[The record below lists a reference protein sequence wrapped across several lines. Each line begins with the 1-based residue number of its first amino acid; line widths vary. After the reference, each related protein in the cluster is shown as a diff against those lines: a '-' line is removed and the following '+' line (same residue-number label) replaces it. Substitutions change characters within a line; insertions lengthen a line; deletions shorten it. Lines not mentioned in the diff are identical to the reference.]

1 MESQYKM
8 NGNQYDFEKDA
19 AAVLYKDGKLK
30 PVLDELTSLK
40 VSEFGKKLLTADEAE
55 FKRLLNISSENF
67 WDECQN
73 RWGTSNGAKTSTA
86 QKKFGAKSLGCT
98 SEKSVFS
105 SDYLVFGGDPFTI
118 NFWFYYPAV
127 VYDKYLFRALGTSRS
142 FGLYWGPSGGN
153 VDVIYFYT
161 GTTSLTTASAGTTTK
176 PNTSK
181 WNHIEIGYNSGKLYC
196 FLNGNNFFSIF
207 PASITVPREPRR
219 IYFGPFNA
227 YIDEFR
233 IRDGTCAHTANFSVP
248 ASAYGKTADT
258 IALLHFND

>member
-30 PVLDELTSLK
+30 PVLDELTK

-55 FKRLLNISSENF
+55 FKRLLNISSEDF

-73 RWGTSNGAKTSTA
+73 RWGTSTGAQTSTA
-86 QKKFGAKSLGCT
+86 QKKFGAKSLRCT
-98 SEKSVFS
+98 SEKSVNS
-105 SDYLVFGGDPFTI
+105 SDYLVFGDDPFTI
-118 NFWFYYPAV
+118 SFWFYNPAV
-127 VYDKYLFRALGTSRS
+127 VNEKYLFRALGTSRS
-142 FGLYWGPSGGN
+142 FGLYWGPSNDN
-153 VDVIYFYT
+153 VLSLYT
-161 GTTSLTTASAGTTTK
+161 GTTSLTSSSYLANK

-181 WNHIEIGYNSGKLYC
+181 WHHIEIGYNSGKLYS
-196 FLNGNNFFSIF
+196 FLNGKDLYTS
-207 PASITVPREPRR
+207 PLSITVPREPRR

-248 ASAYGKTADT
+248 ASAYSKTADT
-258 IALLHFND
+258 IALLHFED

>member
-30 PVLDELTSLK
+30 PVLDELTK

-55 FKRLLNISSENF
+55 FKRLLNISSEEF

-73 RWGTSNGAKTSTA
+73 RWVTSNGAQTSTA
-86 QKKFGAKSLGCT
+86 QKKFGAKSLRCT
-98 SEKSVFS
+98 SEKSVNS
-105 SDYLVFGGDPFTI
+105 SDFLVFGGNPFTI
-118 NFWFYYPAV
+118 NFWFYNPAV
-127 VYDKYLFRALGTSRS
+127 VYNMFLFKALGTSRS
-142 FGLYWGPSGGN
+142 FGLYWGPSGSAVTYLN
-153 VDVIYFYT
+153 T
-161 GTTSLTTASAGTTTK
+161 GTTSPTTSSGSAGK

-181 WNHIEIGYNSGKLYC
+181 WHHVEIGYNSGKLYC
-196 FLNGNNFFSIF
+196 FLNGNNFASSPF
-207 PASITVPREPRR
+207 SITVPREPRR

-227 YIDEFR
+227 YIDNFR

-248 ASAYGKTADT
+248 TSAYSKTADT
-258 IALLHFND
+258 IALLHFED

>member
-55 FKRLLNISSENF
+55 FKRLLNISSEDF

-86 QKKFGAKSLGCT
+86 QKKFGAKSLRCT
-98 SEKSVFS
+98 SEKSVYS
-105 SDYLVFGGDPFTI
+105 SDFLVFGGNPFTI
-118 NFWFYYPAV
+118 NFWFYNPAV
-127 VYDKYLFRALGTSRS
+127 VYEMYLFRALGTSMS
-142 FGLYWGPSGGN
+142 FGLYWGPSGAN
-153 VDVIYFYT
+153 WIYFYT
-161 GTTSLTTASAGTTTK
+161 GTTSPTTNSGIIAK

-181 WNHIEIGYNSGKLYC
+181 WHHIEIGYNSGKLYC
-196 FLNGNNFFSIF
+196 FLNGNSFSTF
-207 PASITVPREPRR
+207 PVSITVPREPRR
-219 IYFGPFNA
+219 IFFGPFNA

-248 ASAYGKTADT
+248 ASAYSKTADT

>member
-30 PVLDELTSLK
+30 PVLDELTK

-55 FKRLLNISSENF
+55 FKRLLNISSEDF

-73 RWGTSNGAKTSTA
+73 RWMTTTGAKIGTA
-86 QKKFGAKSLGCT
+86 QKKFGTKSLRCT

-105 SDYLVFGGDPFTI
+105 SDYLVFGGNPFTI
-118 NFWFYYPAV
+118 NFWFYNPAV
-127 VYDKYLFRALGTSRS
+127 VSEKYLFRALGTSRS
-142 FGLYWGPSGGN
+142 FGLYWGPSSGN
-153 VDVIYFYT
+153 ATYFQT
-161 GTTSLTTASAGTTTK
+161 GTTSPTTNSYNTFK
-176 PNTSK
+176 PNTSV
-181 WNHIEIGYNSGKLYC
+181 WNHVEIGYNSGNLHC
-196 FLNGNNFFSIF
+196 FLNGTKVGTS

-227 YIDEFR
+227 YIDGFR
-233 IRDGTCAHTANFSVP
+233 IRDGACAHTANFSVP
-248 ASAYGKTADT
+248 TSAYGKGADT
-258 IALLHFND
+258 IALLHFED